1 MPVNAA
7 LLGLFSG
14 FPTHHFPDE
23 IAQVLRKNLPR
34 RESLVFISAWPEE
47 AARND
52 GDSDGMHAMFAE
64 RGMAFADHC
73 VIDDRTSAADAVKMV
88 RAADCIFL
96 MGGDITLQ
104 MALICDL
111 GLVPELRASRAVIL
125 GVSAGAMNMGRY
137 AADVWETKALCEG
150 IGLTGIVMKGHYAED
165 AWFIPTLKEL
175 SRIHPIVA
183 MEDESAIFVQGN
195 TAWKL
200 GKIHWI
206 DKDRTTM
213 FTDETLKTIG
223 NTL

>member
-1 MPVNAA
+1 MNAS

-14 FPTHHFPDE
+14 FPTHHFPDA
-23 IAQVLRKNLPR
+23 IAQALRAYLPR
-34 RESLVFISAWPEE
+34 RESLVFISAWSEDY
-47 AARND
+47 ARND
-52 GDSDGMHAMFAE
+52 DDSDGMHGMFAE
-64 RGMAFADHC
+64 HGMAFADHR
-73 VIDDRTSAADAVKMV
+73 VIDRRTSAADAV
-88 RAADCIFL
+88 RLAREADCIFL

-111 GLVPELRASRAVIL
+111 GLVPELRTSRAVIL

-137 AADVWETKALCEG
+137 AADVWEAKALCEG
-150 IGLTGIVMKGHYAED
+150 IGLTDSVMKGHYTED

-206 DKDRTTM
+206 DKGRTTM
-213 FTDETLKTIG
+213 FTDETLKAIG

>member
-1 MPVNAA
+1 MNAS

-14 FPTHHFPDE
+14 FPTHHFPDA
-23 IAQVLRKNLPR
+23 IAQALRAYLPR

-47 AARND
+47 YARND
-52 GDSDGMHAMFAE
+52 DDSDGMHGMFAE
-64 RGMAFADHC
+64 RGMAFADHR
-73 VIDDRTSAADAVKMV
+73 VIDRRTSAADAV
-88 RAADCIFL
+88 RLAREADCIFL

-111 GLVPELRASRAVIL
+111 GLVPELRASRA
-125 GVSAGAMNMGRY
+125 
-137 AADVWETKALCEG
+137 WETKALCEG
-150 IGLTGIVMKGHYAED
+150 IGLTGIVMKGHYVED
-165 AWFIPTLKEL
+165 AWFIPILKEL

-206 DKDRTTM
+206 DKGGTTI

>member
-1 MPVNAA
+1 MNAS

-14 FPTHHFPDE
+14 FPTHHFPDA
-23 IAQVLRKNLPR
+23 IAQALRAYLPR
-34 RESLVFISAWPEE
+34 RESLVFISAWPEDY
-47 AARND
+47 ARND
-52 GDSDGMHAMFAE
+52 DDSDGMHGMFAE
-64 RGMAFADHC
+64 HGMAFADHR
-73 VIDDRTSAADAVKMV
+73 VIDRRTSAADAV
-88 RAADCIFL
+88 RLAREADCIFL

-111 GLVPELRASRAVIL
+111 GLVPELRTSRAVIL

-150 IGLTGIVMKGHYAED
+150 IGLTDGVMKGHYTED

-206 DKDRTTM
+206 DKGRTTM
-213 FTDETLKTIG
+213 FTDETLKAIG